1 VALQYI
7 QRAEKNKILPA
18 QATLQPNVIA
28 EQGMI
33 PYANIFDILLLSV
46 SV

>member
-1 VALQYI
+1 MLLEQAALH
-7 QRAEKNKILPA
+7 
-18 QATLQPNVIA
+18 TNVIP